1 MLNQFKAAYVAH
13 AWVRRSA
20 CIGLCAAGILLAS
33 LTGGF
38 PPWAWHFLFQVLSQ
52 LGSLWQLHGIGIIPP
67 LFGLTMLALT
77 LFVLWGLI
85 LLAVLLIVRHWW
97 RARRELYAFD
107 EDLARAATIPPAL
120 QEEEEMIYDIPLP
133 MSSSVGARV
142 VGSGGEGLYGRPRG
156 GGNHVPARCEQ
167 DEQDAGDHKGPP
179 RSPAPLS
186 PLRNQTPSRIPTMAK
201 TERNVRYDVQ
211 MNNAYMGAP
220 TIPVALVEA
229 QDAHSAGSSIYLNVG
244 TGLDAGLKRRGQ
256 PNEDT
261 LLALPTIR
269 TLRKGAQPVG
279 LFVVADGMGGHGN
292 GQEASRLAISSLH
305 DAMQLALVDG
315 PEDDIYEELLA
326 EGVHTA
332 NLAVYQRNR
341 QKQADMGTT
350 ITAVLIIGNTAYVA
364 NVGDSRTYLY
374 RESDGLIKVTRDHS
388 AVARLV
394 EAGAIT
400 PDEVYTHPKRNEI
413 YRSLGNSASAKVD
426 TFTVPL
432 KVGDLLLL
440 CSDGLWEM
448 VRDADIE
455 RIVEAA
461 LPVSSQ
467 ICDML
472 VEAALAGG
480 GKDNISVIAVCVR
493 NDTY

>member
-13 AWVRRSA
+13 AWVRRIA

-38 PPWAWHFLFQVLSQ
+38 PPWAWRFPFQVLPQ
-52 LGSLWQLHGIGIIPP
+52 LGRLWQLRGIGIIPP
-67 LFGLTMLALT
+67 LFGLTVLALT

-133 MSSSVGARV
+133 SSSSVGARV
-142 VGSGGEGLYGRPRG
+142 VGSGGEDLYGRPRG
-156 GGNHVPARCEQ
+156 GGDRVA
-167 DEQDAGDHKGPP
+167 
-179 RSPAPLS
+179 
-186 PLRNQTPSRIPTMAK
+186 PSRTPIMAK
-201 TERNVRYDVQ
+201 PARNVRYDVQ

-220 TIPVALVEA
+220 TVPVALVDA
-229 QDAHSAGSSIYLNVG
+229 QNAHSAGSSIYLDVG

-269 TLRKGAQPVG
+269 TLRKGVQPVG

-332 NLAVYQRNR
+332 NLAVHQRNR

-394 EAGAIT
+394 ESGAIT

-413 YRSLGNSASAKVD
+413 YRSLGNSASVKVD

-455 RIVEAA
+455 RIMEAA

-467 ICDML
+467 ICDTL

-493 NDTY
+493 NDAY

>member
-1 MLNQFKAAYVAH
+1 
-13 AWVRRSA
+13 
-20 CIGLCAAGILLAS
+20 
-33 LTGGF
+33 
-38 PPWAWHFLFQVLSQ
+38 
-52 LGSLWQLHGIGIIPP
+52 
-67 LFGLTMLALT
+67 
-77 LFVLWGLI
+77 
-85 LLAVLLIVRHWW
+85 
-97 RARRELYAFD
+97 
-107 EDLARAATIPPAL
+107 
-120 QEEEEMIYDIPLP
+120 
-133 MSSSVGARV
+133 
-142 VGSGGEGLYGRPRG
+142 
-156 GGNHVPARCEQ
+156 
-167 DEQDAGDHKGPP
+167 
-179 RSPAPLS
+179 
-186 PLRNQTPSRIPTMAK
+186 MAK

-220 TIPVALVEA
+220 TMPVALVEA

-350 ITAVLIIGNTAYVA
+350 ITAVLVIGNTAYVA

-413 YRSLGNSASAKVD
+413 YRSLGNSASVKVD

-493 NDTY
+493 NDAH

>member
-38 PPWAWHFLFQVLSQ
+38 PPWAWRFLFQVLSQ
-52 LGSLWQLHGIGIIPP
+52 LGRLWQLHGIGIIPP
-67 LFGLTMLALT
+67 LFGLTVLALT

-97 RARRELYAFD
+97 RARRELYEFD
-107 EDLARAATIPPAL
+107 EDLARAATNPTAL

-133 MSSSVGARV
+133 LSSSVGARA

-156 GGNHVPARCEQ
+156 GGDRVPARFEQ

-179 RSPAPLS
+179 RSPLPPS
-186 PLRNQTPSRIPTMAK
+186 PLRNQTPSRTPIMAK
-201 TERNVRYDVQ
+201 PARNVRYDVQ

-220 TIPVALVEA
+220 TVPVALVDA
-229 QDAHSAGSSIYLNVG
+229 QDAHSAGSSIYLDVG

-332 NLAVYQRNR
+332 NLAVHQRNR

-394 EAGAIT
+394 ETGAIT

-413 YRSLGNSASAKVD
+413 YRSLGNSASVKVD

-480 GKDNISVIAVCVR
+480 GKDNISVISVCVR
-493 NDTY
+493 NNAY